1 MRVLIAGATGVIGA
15 QLVPVLRE
23 KGHEV
28 VALSRS
34 ATRGAALAGDGVRL
48 VRADALD
55 AAALTEAVAQAAPDA
70 VVNLLTAIPDKV
82 DPRKLAKVFAPT
94 NRLRTEGTRNLL
106 AAAAHAGVAKV
117 VTESIAFGYRPGGTG
132 LAVEADPLWTDGPA
146 QFVPVIE
153 AVADMERQTADAGG
167 TVLRFGH
174 LYGPGTGYAADGFF
188 VAQTRK
194 RLMPI
199 VGAGSAVFSFLHVK
213 DAAESVAAAL
223 EHAGAAG
230 TFNVVDDEPAPV
242 ATWLPELAGILGA
255 RPPMRVPSAL
265 VRPMV
270 GGYGVAYM
278 NDLRGADN
286 SLAARELDWKPAH
299 PTWREGLRAELAAG

>member
-1 MRVLIAGATGVIGA
+1 MRVLIAGATGVIGT

-34 ATRGAALAGDGVRL
+34 AARGAALAGEGVRP

-55 AAALTEAVAQAAPDA
+55 AAALTEAVERAAPDA

-82 DPRKLAKVFAPT
+82 DPRKLAKVFALT

-106 AAAAHAGVAKV
+106 AAAARAGVAKV
-117 VTESIAFGYRPGGTG
+117 VTESIAFGYRPGGAG

-146 QFVPVIE
+146 QFVPVIG
-153 AVADMERQTADAGG
+153 AVADMERQTAAAGG

-174 LYGPGTGYAADGFF
+174 LYGPGTGYAAGGYF
-188 VAQTRK
+188 ATQTRK
-194 RLMPI
+194 RQMPI

-223 EHAGAAG
+223 DHDGAGV
-230 TFNVVDDEPAPV
+230 FNVVDDEPAPV
-242 ATWLPELAGILGA
+242 ATWLPELAAILGA
-255 RPPMRVPSAL
+255 RPPMRLPSAL
-265 VRPMV
+265 VRPLV

-286 SLAARELDWKPAH
+286 TLAARELDWKPAH